1 MKSPLTFF
9 ILALTAF
16 VSITHSH
23 AALEAGTAMVEIT
36 PEEWPVTL
44 RGSFNPK
51 GTASAHDPLNARSL
65 ALRNGEG
72 RVVITVVDILFLSQD
87 VIDEIK
93 KDAATAT
100 GWATSEMLIAGTHTH
115 SAPSLSDENDA
126 PAEVAFRKK
135 AKKNISLAIQTAIKN
150 LQPAQAGFTKGEL
163 KEEVF
168 NRRWYLEEGKMP
180 ANPFGEIDTVKMNP
194 SRSTI
199 VSPAGPT
206 DPKIEVINIQK
217 ANGKP
222 LSLLANYAL
231 HYIGGTDGSV
241 SADYFGEFSRLIA
254 NRIGGR
260 TPPQDF
266 LGILSNGTSGDINNI
281 DFDGTRPPRAPYEQI
296 KLVASKVADE
306 VWRAT
311 KDLDYEKDLAVGIRE
326 RRVTLRYRKPS
337 EALVKRAH
345 EILAMNEEERKSLPR
360 LADHYAVR
368 TLGALEKPDTV
379 DVVIQAIRLGDQAIF
394 AMPFEVLVE
403 IGLDLKKE
411 SPLKHTM
418 IIELANGAFGYLP
431 PPHQHELGG
440 YETWLGTS
448 KVQKDASVIL
458 TKHLLEM
465 MGEMARSAPEK

>member
-1 MKSPLTFF
+1 MKSHLF
-9 ILALTAF
+9 ACA
-16 VSITHSH
+16 ITLSLFLSAGPSH

-36 PEEWPVTL
+36 PEEWPVVL
-44 RGSFNPK
+44 RGSFSPK
-51 GTASAHDPLNARSL
+51 GATSAHDPLNARSL

-72 RVVITVVDILFLSQD
+72 RVVITVVDILYLAQD
-87 VIDEIK
+87 VVDEIK
-93 KDAATAT
+93 KDAAAAT
-100 GWATSEMLIAGTHTH
+100 GWKTTEMLIAGTHTH
-115 SAPSLSDENDA
+115 SAPSIGEGINT
-126 PAEVAFRKK
+126 PAEIAFRKK
-135 AKKNISLAIQTAIKN
+135 ARKNISLAIQTAIKN
-150 LQPAQAGFTKGEL
+150 LQPAKAGFTKGEL

-206 DPKIEVINIQK
+206 DPKIEVINLQK
-217 ANGKP
+217 TNGKP
-222 LSLLANYAL
+222 LGLLANYAL
-231 HYIGGTDGSV
+231 HYVGGTDGSV
-241 SADYFGEFSRLIA
+241 SADYFGEFSRLVA
-254 NRIGGR
+254 NRIGGSN
-260 TPPQDF
+260 PPEDF

-281 DFDGTRPPRAPYEQI
+281 DFDGTRPPRAKFEQM

-311 KDLDYEKDLAVGIRE
+311 RDLEYESDLEVGILE
-326 RRVTLRYRKPS
+326 RRVTLRYRKPDD
-337 EALVKRAH
+337 ALVKRAR

-360 LADHYAVR
+360 LAEHYAVR
-368 TLGALEKPDTV
+368 TLSTLEKPDTV
-379 DVVIQAIRLGDQAIF
+379 DVAIQAIRLGDQAIF

-403 IGLDLKKE
+403 IGMDLKKE
-411 SPLKHTM
+411 SPLKHAM

-465 MGEMARSAPEK
+465 IGELAGEK

>member
-1 MKSPLTFF
+1 MKSLLTLF
-9 ILALTAF
+9 IFALGILVTF
-16 VSITHSH
+16 TQSH
-23 AALEAGTAMVEIT
+23 AALEAGTAMVDIT

-44 RGSFNPK
+44 RGSFSPK
-51 GTASAHDPLNARSL
+51 GATSAHDPLNARSL

-72 RVVITVVDILFLSQD
+72 RVVITVVDILYLAQD
-87 VIDEIK
+87 VVDEIK
-93 KDAATAT
+93 KDAAAAA
-100 GWATSEMLIAGTHTH
+100 GWKTTEMLIAGTHTH
-115 SAPSLSDENDA
+115 SAPSISPGNDA

-135 AKKNISLAIQTAIKN
+135 AMANISLAIQTAIKN
-150 LQPAQAGFTKGEL
+150 LQPAQAGFTEGEL

-168 NRRWYLEEGKMP
+168 NRRWYLEEGTMP

-206 DPKIEVINIQK
+206 DPKIEVINLQK
-217 ANGKP
+217 TNGKP
-222 LSLLANYAL
+222 LGLLANYAL

-241 SADYFGEFSRLIA
+241 SADYFGEFSRLVA
-254 NRIGGR
+254 SRMGGR
-260 TPPQDF
+260 TPPEDF
-266 LGILSNGTSGDINNI
+266 LGIMSNGTSGDINNI
-281 DFDGTRPPRAPYEQI
+281 PFGSSRPPRAKFEQI
-296 KLVASKVADE
+296 KLVASKAADE
-306 VWRAT
+306 VWEAT
-311 KDLDYEKDLAVGIRE
+311 QDLDYEKDLKVGVLE
-326 RRVTLRYRKPS
+326 RRVTLKYRKPDD
-337 EALVKRAH
+337 ALVKRAR
-345 EILAMNEEERKSLPR
+345 EILEMNEEERKSLPR

-368 TLGALEKPDTV
+368 TLSALERPDTV
-379 DVVIQAIRLGDQAIF
+379 DVAIQAIRLGDQAIF

-403 IGLDLKKE
+403 IGMDLKKE

-465 MGEMARSAPEK
+465 MSELAE

>member
-1 MKSPLTFF
+1 MKFP
-9 ILALTAF
+9 LALFIIAVTAF
-16 VSITHSH
+16 APISQSR

-36 PEEWPVTL
+36 PDEWPVTL
-44 RGSFNPK
+44 RGSFSPK
-51 GTASAHDPLNARSL
+51 GATSAHDPLNARSL

-72 RVVITVVDILFLSQD
+72 RVVITVVDILYLAQD
-87 VIDEIK
+87 VVDEIK
-93 KDAATAT
+93 KDAAAAT
-100 GWATSEMLIAGTHTH
+100 GWDTSEMLISGTHTH
-115 SAPSLSDENDA
+115 SAPNISEGNDA

-135 AKKNISLAIQTAIKN
+135 ARKNISLAIQTAIKN

-180 ANPFGEIDTVKMNP
+180 ENPFGEIDTVKMNP

-206 DPKIEVINIQK
+206 DPNIEVINVQK
-217 ANGKP
+217 TNGKP
-222 LSLLANYAL
+222 LGLLANYAL
-231 HYIGGTDGSV
+231 HYVGGTDGSV
-241 SADYFGEFSRLIA
+241 SADYYGEFSRLIA
-254 NRIGGR
+254 NRIGGSS
-260 TPPQDF
+260 PGDF
-266 LGILSNGTSGDINNI
+266 LGIMSNGTSGDINNI
-281 DFDGTRPPRAPYEQI
+281 DFSGTRPPRAKFEQI
-296 KLVASKVADE
+296 GLVATKAADE

-311 KDLDYEKDLAVGIRE
+311 KDLKYEKDLPIGIRE
-326 RRVTLRYRKPS
+326 RRVTLKYRKPD

-345 EILAMNEEERKSLPR
+345 EILAMNEEERKTLPR

-368 TLGALEKPDTV
+368 TLATLEMPDTV
-379 DVVIQAIRLGDQAIF
+379 DVVIQAIRIGDQAIF
-394 AMPFEVLVE
+394 ALPFEVLVE
-403 IGLDLKKE
+403 IGMDLKKQ

-440 YETWLGTS
+440 YETWLGTNR
-448 KVQKDASVIL
+448 VQKDASVIL

-465 MGEMARSAPEK
+465 MGELKGAE

>member
-1 MKSPLTFF
+1 MKTPLILF
-9 ILALTAF
+9 ILALGLF
-16 VSITHSH
+16 VPVNQSN

-44 RGSFNPK
+44 RGSFYPK
-51 GTASAHDPLNARSL
+51 GATSAHDPLNARSL

-72 RVVITVVDILFLSQD
+72 RVVITVVDILYLAQD
-87 VIDEIK
+87 VVDEIK
-93 KDAATAT
+93 KDAAAAT
-100 GWATSEMLIAGTHTH
+100 GWATTEMLIAGTHTH
-115 SAPSLSDENDA
+115 SAPSISGTSDA

-135 AKKNISLAIQTAIKN
+135 ARENISLAIQTAIKN

-180 ANPFGEIDTVKMNP
+180 ANPFGGMDTVKMNP

-206 DPKIEVINIQK
+206 DPKIEVINLQK

-222 LSLLANYAL
+222 LGLLANYAL

-241 SADYFGEFSRLIA
+241 SADYFGEFSRLVA
-254 NRIGGR
+254 YRVGGR
-260 TPPQDF
+260 TPPEDF
-266 LGILSNGTSGDINNI
+266 LGIMSNGTSGDINNI
-281 DFDGTRPPRAPYEQI
+281 DFDGTRPPRAKFEQI

-311 KDLDYEKDLAVGIRE
+311 KELEYEKDLQVGIKE
-326 RRVTLRYRKPS
+326 RRVTLRYRKPDD
-337 EALVKRAH
+337 ALVKRAR
-345 EILAMNEEERKSLPR
+345 EILEMNEEERKSLPH

-368 TLGALEKPDTV
+368 ALAALEKPDTV

-394 AMPFEVLVE
+394 AIPFEVLVE
-403 IGLDLKKE
+403 IGMDLKKQ

-465 MGEMARSAPEK
+465 MGELAGGK